1 MAGKRYKPAL
11 YELVGKGRV
20 KPDDKGALV
29 TPKWFYGEG
38 EQQAV
43 TEPVRQEPKVI
54 IHRGP
59 QVERSPEPK
68 PTPQIEV
75 SESTDEG
82 AEPTEKEYG
91 LQLGKQVR
99 IWAPW
104 WVMALSVLG
113 LVLGF
118 LVMYRIGQATVDQAE
133 PASSKPTATNPVHP
147 ADTGPSKELETIRT
161 GPVQKGL
168 FSTPTR
174 PATTPPADGQE
185 QTTATRPEATGSLC
199 LILCGSDKQR
209 DLIDVQEYFTKKG
222 ILTRIGRMSD
232 RYVLYTNQGVDSR
245 TEQMA
250 NQLKEQVANLGNGY
264 NTEKPRTA
272 ASFPVRPLRRTIF
285 PRWTRVTR
293 AATTAW

>member
-29 TPKWFYGEG
+29 TPKWFYGDG
-38 EQQAV
+38 EQQTE

-59 QVERSPEPK
+59 QVERSPEPQ
-68 PTPQIEV
+68 PRIEG
-75 SESTDEG
+75 SESTDAG
-82 AEPTEKEYG
+82 AELAKKEYG

-133 PASSKPTATNPVHP
+133 PAATNSVNP
-147 ADTGPSKELETIRT
+147 ADTGPSKGLDTIRE

-174 PATTPPADGQE
+174 PATTPPLPSDQK
-185 QTTATRPEATGSLC
+185 QTPPAQTIATGSLC

-222 ILTRIGRMSD
+222 ILTRIGRMSN
-232 RYVLYTNQGVDSR
+232 RYVLYTAQGVDSR
-245 TEQMA
+245 TDQQA
-250 NQLKEQVANLGNGY
+250 NQLKEQVGKLGDRY
-264 NTEKPRTA
+264 NVEKPRTA
-272 ASFPVRPLRRTIF
+272 TSFPGSTFKTAYWVNRSQ
-285 PRWTRVTR
+285 VTR
-293 AATTAW
+293 LD

>member
-1 MAGKRYKPAL
+1 MAGKKYKPAL
-11 YELVGKGRV
+11 YELIGKGKV

-38 EQQAV
+38 EQQSE

-59 QVERSPEPK
+59 QVERTPEPK
-68 PTPQIEV
+68 PQIEV
-75 SESTDEG
+75 SESTDAG
-82 AEPTEKEYG
+82 AEPTKKEYG
-91 LQLGKQVR
+91 LHLGKQVR

-118 LVMYRIGQATVDQAE
+118 LVMYRIGQATVDRAE
-133 PASSKPTATNPVHP
+133 PASGEPAATNPVNP
-147 ADTGPSKELETIRT
+147 ADTGPSKELDTIRG

-174 PATTPPADGQE
+174 PTTTPPLPSGQKP
-185 QTTATRPEATGSLC
+185 TTRTVAAGSLC

-232 RYVLYTNQGVDSR
+232 RYVLYTAQGVDSR
-245 TEQMA
+245 ADQQA
-250 NQLKEQVANLGNGY
+250 NRLKEQVGKLGDRY
-264 NTEKPRTA
+264 NVEKPRTA
-272 ASFPVRPLRRTIF
+272 TSFPGSTFKTAYWVNRNQ
-285 PRWTRVTR
+285 VTR
-293 AATTAW
+293 LD